1 MFNFLFAPVLTL
13 FGADVDA
20 FLFFAAAAFPAFVQ
34 VVSAVGLC
42 TGWFVMMN
50 SLSGSGPKAVETL
63 DV

>member
-1 MFNFLFAPVLTL
+1 MGNFLLDPTL
-13 FGADVDA
+13 A
-20 FLFFAAAAFPAFVQ
+20 LVQ

-50 SLSGSGPKAVETL
+50 SLYGSGPKAVETL